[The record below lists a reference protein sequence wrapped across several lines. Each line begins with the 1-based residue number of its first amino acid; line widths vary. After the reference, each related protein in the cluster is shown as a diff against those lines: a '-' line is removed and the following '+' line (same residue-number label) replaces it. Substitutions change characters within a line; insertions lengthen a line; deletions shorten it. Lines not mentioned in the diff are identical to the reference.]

1 MKKTLSDGFIIKRGF
16 RIDLL
21 NDGYLIMNSKEFEVL
36 EPNIIVVEGKLN
48 SRKNVMVKIYTDEV
62 INNDDLADKIFS
74 KGWDHWEI
82 KKL

>member
-1 MKKTLSDGFIIKRGF
+1 MKKILSDGFIIKRGF

-21 NDGYLIMNSKEFEVL
+21 NDGYLIMSSKDFEVL

-48 SRKNVMVKIYTDEV
+48 GRKNVLVKIYTDEV

-74 KGWDHWEI
+74 MSWNRWEI